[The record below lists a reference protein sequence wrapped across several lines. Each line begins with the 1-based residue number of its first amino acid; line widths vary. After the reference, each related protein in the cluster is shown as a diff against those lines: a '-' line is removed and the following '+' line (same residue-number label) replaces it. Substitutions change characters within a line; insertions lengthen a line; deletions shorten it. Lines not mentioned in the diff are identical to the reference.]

1 MDNRAKFYCWLIGKL
16 ERRHMTIKEICD
28 DWNESSSNIDGKE
41 LSVRTFHRYR
51 EEIANLFGIEIECD
65 KADGYRYFIR
75 RDRYADTE
83 ISEWL
88 LSSLRMASLG
98 DMLKYHSK
106 VMLEKAPENTQFLD
120 DIISAIDKHY
130 AIRFHY
136 RTPYG
141 DEKDM
146 ELVPAFLRLFRQRWY
161 VIGNLIEQ
169 NDHTPKPKAD
179 GSDFHPR
186 ALPFDRISYLEIVC
200 EKQLLSKKTKELLSP
215 DNFYEGCF
223 GIIRQ
228 QNLPP
233 RKIRIRAFYP
243 ENNYIEE
250 VPIHESQTKI
260 RDAADGSY
268 TDYELYVSP
277 TRDFEQELLWHGRKI
292 IVLSPDGLRQ
302 EMIDILKDMARSYE
316 TGENTVEE

>member
-1 MDNRAKFYCWLIGKL
+1 
-16 ERRHMTIKEICD
+16 MTIQEICN
-28 DWNESSSNIDGKE
+28 DWVESSSNIDGKE

-65 KADGYRYFIR
+65 KADGYHYFIR

-98 DMLKYHSK
+98 DKLKYHNK
-106 VMLEKAPENTQFLD
+106 VMLEKAPENTQYLD

-141 DEKDM
+141 DEMEM

-161 VIGNLIEQ
+161 VIGNLMEQ
-169 NDHTPKPKAD
+169 NGQAPKPNAD
-179 GSDFHPR
+179 GSDYHPR
-186 ALPFDRISYLEIVC
+186 VLPFDRISYLEIVC
-200 EKQLLSKKTKELLSP
+200 ERQLLSKKTKELLSP

-228 QNLPP
+228 QNLHHERYASVPSIRRTTTSGRCRSTRARP
-233 RKIRIRAFYP
+233 RYTMPLMAHIP
-243 ENNYIEE
+243 TMSSLS
-250 VPIHESQTKI
+250 VPLVTSSRNCCGTAV
-260 RDAADGSY
+260 RSSSS
-268 TDYELYVSP
+268 VP
-277 TRDFEQELLWHGRKI
+277 TT
-292 IVLSPDGLRQ
+292 S
-302 EMIDILKDMARSYE
+302 ARR
-316 TGENTVEE
+316 